1 MDAICA
7 DLAAEH
13 QSLDALVAMLR
24 DSDWIRPTPAAGWSI
39 ADSISHLVYFDETA
53 TLAATDGEA
62 FKHHAGALVAS
73 LASTEGVDPSVE
85 LGRTTPPATLLSTW
99 RANRDALLVA
109 LRSLDPKARVPWYGP
124 AMGARSFAT
133 ARLMETWAHGQD
145 IVDALG
151 APPVVSDRLKHVAH
165 IGVGARPFSYM
176 TRGMTVPDAA
186 VHVALRAPSGEVWTW
201 GDAAAGDVVRGDA
214 LDFCLAVTQRR
225 HVDDVDLEI
234 VGGAAREWM
243 SIAQS
248 FAGAPGSGR
257 AAGVFRSSA

>member
-13 QSLDALVAMLR
+13 QSLDSLVAEL
-24 DSDWIRPTPAAGWSI
+24 SDDVWTRSTPAAGWSI

-53 TLAATDGEA
+53 KLAATDGEA
-62 FKHHAGALVAS
+62 FKHHAADLVAS
-73 LASTEGVDPSVE
+73 IASTAGGDPSIE
-85 LGRTTPPATLLSTW
+85 FGRTSTAANLLTQW
-99 RANRDALLVA
+99 RANRAALLGA
-109 LRSLDPKARVPWYGP
+109 LRSLDPKTRVPWYGP
-124 AMGARSFAT
+124 AMSARSFAT

-151 APPVVSDRLKHVAH
+151 VNPIVSDRLKHVAH

-176 TRGMTVPDAA
+176 TRGMTMPDAV
-186 VHVALRAPSGEVWTW
+186 VHVALRAPSGKLWTW
-201 GDAAAGDVVRGDA
+201 GDVAAGDIVRGNA

-234 VGGAAREWM
+234 VGDAAREWM

-257 AAGVFRSSA
+257 ESGAFRDSA